1 MANWEFE
8 VIAAE
13 SNIKRAEKY
22 GGDTARKLYLMAA
35 KNYRNAAEKNKER
48 EAEFLDLADEC
59 EAKAKSGNKP
69 VKVNNVNKPN
79 RQNSSQE
86 RRVASRNG
94 ENAQETAQAT
104 SEEVLSVEE
113 ALGKLNELIG
123 LAGVKKVVN
132 DWVNQNTINEERRL
146 AGLPVVA
153 MSNHMVFT
161 GNPGTGKT
169 TVARLIGQIARA
181 LGLLE
186 EGQLI
191 EVKRSDLVAGYV
203 GQTAIKTKEK
213 IDEAINGI
221 LFIDEAYTLS
231 PKGGGTDFG
240 QEAIDTLLAEMEN
253 HRKELI
259 VIVAGYTN
267 EMSKFIE
274 SNPGLQSRFKIYVEF
289 ADYTA
294 YDLFKIFMMQVNKNK
309 YILDPK
315 AETKLKKA
323 LENLVKNKTKD
334 FGNARDV
341 RNIFEKTLVNQ
352 SNRLVAMGTRPSRE
366 ELVTIL
372 PQDLA
377 I

>member
-13 SNIKRAEKY
+13 SNVKRAEKY
-22 GGDTARKLYLMAA
+22 GGETARKLFLLAA
-35 KNYRNAAEKNKER
+35 KNYRNAASQNKDR

-59 EAKAKSGNKP
+59 ENRAAGANKP
-69 VKVNNVNKPN
+69 VRVSNNTNKPN
-79 RQNSSQE
+79 NNAPRNSTVSRRDNE
-86 RRVASRNG
+86 RAEATMVAS
-94 ENAQETAQAT
+94 
-104 SEEVLSVEE
+104 EEDQLSLEE
-113 ALGKLNELIG
+113 ALGQLNELIG
-123 LAGVKKVVN
+123 LTGVKKIVK

-181 LGLLE
+181 LGLIE
-186 EGQLI
+186 TGQLV

-267 EMSKFIE
+267 EMRAFIE

-289 ADYTA
+289 ADYSA
-294 YDLFKIFMMQVNKNK
+294 NDLYKIFMLQVNKNK
-309 YILDPK
+309 YILDSK
-315 AETKLKKA
+315 AEIKLKKA
-323 LENLVKNKTKD
+323 LENIVKNKTKD
-334 FGNARDV
+334 FGNARDI
-341 RNIFEKTLVNQ
+341 RNMFEKTLVNQ
-352 SNRLVAMGTRPSRE
+352 SNRLVAMGVRPSRE

-372 PQDLA
+372 EQDLS